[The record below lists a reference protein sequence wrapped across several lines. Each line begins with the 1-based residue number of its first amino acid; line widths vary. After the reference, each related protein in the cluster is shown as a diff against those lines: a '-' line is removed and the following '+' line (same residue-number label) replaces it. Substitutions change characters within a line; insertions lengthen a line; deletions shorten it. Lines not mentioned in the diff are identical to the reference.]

1 MWKLLMSEHG
11 FMLPVARER
20 VEAEKPVP
28 QLDTFWGGWS
38 QWRNRMVWV
47 LDRGE
52 ACYRDCVMLRPS
64 VCFSA
69 QS

>member
-1 MWKLLMSEHG
+1 MRKVLMYEHG

-20 VEAEKPVP
+20 VEAENFVP

-38 QWRNRMVWV
+38 QWRNRMAWV

-52 ACYRDCVMLRPS
+52 ARYRGCVNLWPS